1 MATKDASTPAS
12 ASGAAAL
19 ESSTDTDEDDSPQHS
34 CSLTATTTS
43 NPGKRWGRR
52 RQSYTEQKRKKQQQ
66 QQHDKHKCMEGDI
79 ELFRG
84 MKKMCLKRRSMK
96 KRSPQV
102 RRCREA
108 CTCPVHNIQPS
119 GAFWIECS
127 GREGTSPEESCDRD
141 ADPNSV
147 PDAKTAFALEPTE
160 EEQYREHLYGKQHWI
175 YCASDADIGPVV
187 LALRQEQ
194 GHERETI
201 RVQVRTSAQA
211 LAGLVPFSALCAD
224 RYDADRLATA
234 LGEEMGISGLHSVN
248 HPLAPEQ
255 LVRLDDELEKTDFK
269 VGVLYVQEGQTTEE
283 EIFANTC
290 SSELFDEFLGNLGER
305 VNLKGFD
312 GYCGGLDRSGDL
324 TGETSVYTEWRGLRL
339 MFHVC
344 TLLPHDPADSQ
355 QVQRKRH
362 IGNDLV
368 CVVFL
373 AATRT
378 SFNPSVIQSHFLHTY
393 IVVQADPGQRPPQY
407 KVSVVSRNEVSP
419 YGPPLTERHIFS
431 SDSTFR
437 EWLLTKIVNGERAC
451 YSSPK
456 LASMRERTRRHLLE
470 ELVRD
475 FSEQNEIM
483 KQGNPLFG
491 NRKSTLLPD
500 SVQQDVRKV
509 DELSTDFATAFSANM
524 AGVCDVTFIVGQE
537 RARVHGV
544 RAILVL
550 RNRVFRDMLFVRTD
564 KKEKAGSSSSSP
576 RSPTARRPSLSAPA
590 SPVSKSKN
598 PLHRVL
604 NLTKS
609 GEQLRTSHDGSSK
622 KLDRKSPTNFSW
634 PRTPQLPKTVKAL
647 ADLGRAASTSTIPS
661 KPAVPPSDEY
671 RIPDFDPA
679 VFSTLL
685 CYLHTGTCTISPD
698 VLPGLAAAA
707 DRFEVKDLKKA
718 CLRYTSKHLTTENV
732 WPMFHNVQRYMT
744 HKTTRHVFEEALHQ
758 VVDKNLP
765 QILRRPE
772 FVSLPDD
779 VKFTIVE
786 RIGQSYSKQSRDTV
800 ACEGHVS
807 SATMRLDDL

>member
-1 MATKDASTPAS
+1 MFPQGRLANKWGTDLTQGSQCFFSINTAVACATGVVSTNMAMAMKEAETPPPDAV
-12 ASGAAAL
+12 AL
-19 ESSTDTDEDDSPQHS
+19 GSSTDSDEDESGSPQRRGS
-34 CSLTATTTS
+34 VTS

-66 QQHDKHKCMEGDI
+66 QHDKHKCMEGDI
-79 ELFRG
+79 EMFRG
-84 MKKMCLKRRSMK
+84 MKKRCMKRRSK
-96 KRSPQV
+96 QQKRSPQQMS
-102 RRCREA
+102 RCREA

-119 GAFWIECS
+119 GGYWIECS
-127 GREGTSPEESCDRD
+127 GRENTSPEDRHDGKESSDTD
-141 ADPNSV
+141 QTSA
-147 PDAKTAFALEPTE
+147 DAKTVFHLEPTE
-160 EEQYREHLYGKQHWI
+160 EEQYRKHLYGKQHWI
-175 YCASDADIGPVV
+175 YYASDADIGPVV

-201 RVQVRTSAQA
+201 RLQVRTGAQS
-211 LAGLVPFSALCAD
+211 LVGLVPFSALCAD
-224 RYDADRLATA
+224 RYDADRISAA
-234 LGEEMGISGLHSVN
+234 LGEEMGVTGLHSVS

-255 LVRLDDELEKTDFK
+255 LVRLDDELEKSDFK
-269 VGVLYVQEGQTTEE
+269 VGVLFVKEGQTKEE

-290 SSELFDEFLGNLGER
+290 SSQLFNEFLGNLGER

-312 GYCGGLDRSGDL
+312 GYCGGLDRSSDL

-393 IVVQADPGQRPPQY
+393 IVVQTDPEQRHPQY
-407 KVSVVSRNEVSP
+407 KVSVVSRDEVSP

-431 SDSTFR
+431 NDSTFR

-456 LASMRERTRRHLLE
+456 LASMRERTRRHLLD
-470 ELVRD
+470 ELVKD
-475 FSEQNEIM
+475 FSEQSEIM
-483 KQGNPLFG
+483 KQGNPLLG

-500 SVQQDVRKV
+500 TVQQDVCKV
-509 DELSTDFATAFSANM
+509 DELSADFATAFSGNM
-524 AGVCDVTFIVGQE
+524 AGVCDVTFIVGRE
-537 RARVHGV
+537 RSRVHGV

-550 RNRVFRDMLFVRTD
+550 RNRVFRDMLLVQSD
-564 KKEKAGSSSSSP
+564 KKEKPGTPSSSP

-604 NLTKS
+604 NFTKS
-609 GEQLRTSHDGSSK
+609 EQLRPHDSSSK

-647 ADLGRAASTSTIPS
+647 AELGRAASTSTIPS
-661 KPAVPPSDEY
+661 KPAVPAPDEY
-671 RIPDFDPA
+671 PIPDFDPA

-707 DRFEVKDLKKA
+707 DKFEVKDLKKA
-718 CLRYTSKHLTTENV
+718 CLRYFIS
-732 WPMFHNVQRYMT
+732 FHFISFIWN
-744 HKTTRHVFEEALHQ
+744 
-758 VVDKNLP
+758 
-765 QILRRPE
+765 
-772 FVSLPDD
+772 
-779 VKFTIVE
+779 
-786 RIGQSYSKQSRDTV
+786 
-800 ACEGHVS
+800 
-807 SATMRLDDL
+807 ATMHDM

>member
-1 MATKDASTPAS
+1 MAMKEASPPPL
-12 ASGAAAL
+12 GATAL
-19 ESSTDTDEDDSPQHS
+19 ESSTDTDGEDDSSPAQHS
-34 CSLTATTTS
+34 CSLTAS

-79 ELFRG
+79 ALFRG
-84 MKKMCLKRRSMK
+84 MKKRCMKRRSVP

-108 CTCPVHNIQPS
+108 CTCPVHNIQPC
-119 GAFWIECS
+119 GGYWIECS
-127 GREGTSPEESCDRD
+127 GRETTSPEERLDKESCAHDTEQK
-141 ADPNSV
+141 SLYEKIV
-147 PDAKTAFALEPTE
+147 FHLEPTE
-160 EEQYREHLYGKQHWI
+160 EEQYRQHLYGKQHWI
-175 YCASDADIGPVV
+175 YCASDAEIGPVV

-194 GHERETI
+194 GHERESI
-201 RVQVRTSAQA
+201 RVQVRTSAQS
-211 LAGLVPFSALCAD
+211 LVGLVPFTALCAD
-224 RYDADRLATA
+224 RYDADRVSAA
-234 LGEEMGISGLHSVN
+234 LGEEMGVSGLHSVT

-269 VGVLYVQEGQTTEE
+269 VGVLYVKEGQTTEE
-283 EIFANTC
+283 EILANTC
-290 SSELFDEFLGNLGER
+290 SSELFNKFLANLGER

-355 QVQRKRH
+355 QV
-362 IGNDLV
+362 
-368 CVVFL
+368 
-373 AATRT
+373 
-378 SFNPSVIQSHFLHTY
+378 
-393 IVVQADPGQRPPQY
+393 
-407 KVSVVSRNEVSP
+407 SVVSRDEVLP
-419 YGPPLTERHIFS
+419 YGPPITERHIFS
-431 SDSTFR
+431 NDSTFR

-456 LASMRERTRRHLLE
+456 LASMRERTRRHLLDE
-470 ELVRD
+470 MVKD

-491 NRKSTLLPD
+491 NRKRCTLLPD
-500 SVQQDVRKV
+500 SLHQDVRQV
-509 DELSTDFATAFSANM
+509 DELSADFATAFSGNM
-524 AGVCDVTFIVGQE
+524 AGVCDVTFIVGRE
-537 RARVHGV
+537 RARVRGV

-550 RNRVFRDMLFVRTD
+550 RNRVFRDMLLAQSD
-564 KKEKAGSSSSSP
+564 KKERAGTSSSSP

-590 SPVSKSKN
+590 SPASKSKN

-609 GEQLRTSHDGSSK
+609 DHDSSSK

-647 ADLGRAASTSTIPS
+647 AELGRAASTSTIPS

-671 RIPDFDPA
+671 PIPDFDPA

-685 CYLHTGTCTISPD
+685 RYLHTGTCTISPD
-698 VLPGLAAAA
+698 VLPGLAAAS
-707 DRFEVKDLKKA
+707 DRFEVKDLRKA

-732 WPMFHNVQRYMT
+732 WPMLHNVQRYMT
-744 HKTTRHVFEEALHQ
+744 HKTTRHVFEEALHH
-758 VVDKNLP
+758 VVDKNMP
-765 QILRRPE
+765 QILRRSE

-786 RIGQSYSKQSRDTV
+786 RIGRSYSKQSGDTV
-800 ACEGHVS
+800 SSEGRVK
-807 SATMRLDDL
+807 SAPLRLDDLEWKL